1 MAPEMGKEQELLP
14 KSTALIAKKDRASV
28 NMATLADNSQ
38 HRKDWMLLQSG
49 KLELA
54 KYVDVRRRK

>member
-1 MAPEMGKEQELLP
+1 MAPAIGKEQELLP
-14 KSTALIAKKDRASV
+14 KSTSLIAKEDRSGV
-28 NMATLADNSQ
+28 KMAALADNSQ
-38 HRKDWMLLQSG
+38 HRKDWMLLLSG